1 MDCEGIR
8 VKPILALLPEGS
20 NEIGVLSRLSIG
32 LRTCRLEMR
41 SYWPLLPSS
50 PREPVR
56 ELRRSFLLT
65 AAGQFRTHTG
75 FP

>member
-1 MDCEGIR
+1 L
-8 VKPILALLPEGS
+8 KPILALPPEGS
-20 NEIGVLSRLSIG
+20 NENRRFAPVVGRSSDLQACKL
-32 LRTCRLEMR
+32 

-50 PREPVR
+50 SCEPVR

-65 AAGQFRTHTG
+65 AAGQFRIHTG